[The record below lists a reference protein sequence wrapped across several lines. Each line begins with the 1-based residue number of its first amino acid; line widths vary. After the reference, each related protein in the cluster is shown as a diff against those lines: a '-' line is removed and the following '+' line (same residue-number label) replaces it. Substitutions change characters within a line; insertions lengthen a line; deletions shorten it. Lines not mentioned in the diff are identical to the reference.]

1 MTIVNMHEAKT
12 RLSQLVEA
20 ALRGEEVLIA
30 RAGKPVVRIEPLVAE
45 RTGLRGELG
54 GLGGKLDRAEA
65 ERIVAAIDE
74 PWTDEDIEPAED
86 ESLRVREHS

>member
-1 MTIVNMHEAKT
+1 MTVVNMHEAKT

-30 RAGKPVVRIEPLVAE
+30 RAGKPVVRIEPLIAE
-45 RTGLRGELG
+45 GTGLRGELG
-54 GLGGKLDRAEA
+54 GLGGGLDPAEA

-74 PWTDEDIEPAED
+74 PWADEDIEPAED
-86 ESLRVREHS
+86 EALRVREHS